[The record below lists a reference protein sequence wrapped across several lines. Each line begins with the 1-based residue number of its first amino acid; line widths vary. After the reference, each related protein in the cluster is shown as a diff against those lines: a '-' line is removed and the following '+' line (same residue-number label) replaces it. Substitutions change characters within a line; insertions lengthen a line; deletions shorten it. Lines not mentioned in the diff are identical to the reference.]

1 MRAFWERAL
10 LATALLAAVGCHDAV
25 TEIVLVIDTD
35 LSVPSEVDLL
45 VLELDT
51 PAGVVRSRYELGGA
65 SAAATKFPATV
76 GLVPGDAG
84 GYGPFGITA
93 SLLHT
98 TPDGAGIIVVH
109 RTVAGLRFVRGSTR
123 VLFLSLLRAC
133 DCQGTTCP
141 NALDPACSDLDNPTL
156 TPFDPV
162 HLPRVTKT
170 DGGATPT
177 PDAGAEVSLPPDGA
191 GAEAPPDLAVDL
203 RPEVAPDA
211 AADVTSADVRDAPPE
226 AAPAKLARGH
236 VCAGGDQCLEG
247 FCIDGVCC
255 ESACTCGTCGGATPG
270 RCAPAVA
277 GTDPHDDCGS
287 FVCDGAGKCVTT
299 CPEGFGACS
308 TVCKV
313 GSHCDGA
320 GTCMPSTTDVGLHC
334 IGGSCMCKPG
344 LTCVVP
350 DAGGAGTCT

>member
-1 MRAFWERAL
+1 MRASFARAL

-35 LSVPSEVDLL
+35 LSVPAEVDLL

-51 PAGVVRSRYELGGA
+51 PAGIVRSRYELGDA
-65 SAAATKFPATV
+65 SAGATKFPATV

-84 GYGPFGITA
+84 GYSPFGLTA

-98 TPDGAGIIVVH
+98 TPDGAGIVVVH
-109 RTVAGLRFVRGSTR
+109 RTAAGLRFVRGSMR
-123 VLFLSLLRAC
+123 ALFLSLPRAC
-133 DCQGTTCP
+133 ECPGATCP
-141 NALDPACSDLDNPTL
+141 TAPEPSCADLNAPTL
-156 TPFDPV
+156 TPFDPA
-162 HLPRVTKT
+162 HLPHVTKT
-170 DGGATPT
+170 DAGTTTT
-177 PDAGAEVSLPPDGA
+177 PDAGADVAPGLDGA
-191 GAEAPPDLAVDL
+191 GTDAATDLATDL
-203 RPEVAPDA
+203 TPEGAPDA
-211 AADVTSADVRDAPPE
+211 ALDLTAEDVRDAPPE
-226 AAPAKLARGH
+226 TPPAKLARGH
-236 VCAGGDQCLEG
+236 VCADGGQCLEG

-270 RCAPAVA
+270 RCAPSMA

-287 FVCDGAGKCVTT
+287 FVCDGAGKCVAT
-299 CPEGFGACS
+299 CPEDFGACS
-308 TVCKV
+308 TVCKM

-320 GTCMPSTTDVGLHC
+320 GKCMPSTTDVGLHC
-334 IGGSCMCKPG
+334 IGGSCLCKPG